1 MLQRYKKNRTSASFL
16 LTKCATFFVRRYEGT
31 FSVPSE
37 ALVVLYA
44 YGSLIISI
52 DFCIKSTLLLKKY
65 YSSLYNSEIL
75 CNFVPKRLLHNGKQ
89 WQRHT
94 YYRRTRA

>member
-1 MLQRYKKNRTSASFL
+1 MSFIYYATKIQKKSHICKFL

-44 YGSLIISI
+44 YGSLIISVSI
-52 DFCIKSTLLLKKY
+52 ASG
-65 YSSLYNSEIL
+65 
-75 CNFVPKRLLHNGKQ
+75 NGVVSGF
-89 WQRHT
+89 
-94 YYRRTRA
+94 Y